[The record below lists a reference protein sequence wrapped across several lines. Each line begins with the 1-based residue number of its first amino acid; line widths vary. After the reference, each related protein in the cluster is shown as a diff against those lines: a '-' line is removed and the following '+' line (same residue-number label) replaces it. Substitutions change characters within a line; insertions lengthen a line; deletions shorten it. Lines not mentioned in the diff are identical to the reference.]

1 MNFTRILAILKARNL
16 EFFRDKGSLGWNLLF
31 PFLIVIGFGLIFGGG
46 SRPEY
51 KVGIFP
57 YTAESV
63 VPAELNLPEDFKNE
77 ASIEF
82 IAFPNL
88 EIGLDKLNH
97 HKINML
103 VNLESEE
110 FQYWVSSSSPKGYI
124 VEILYNSSLIPE
136 NLKQLGK
143 KQVIQGKEIRYI
155 DFLFPGILA
164 MNMMFSALFGVGY
177 VIVRYRKNGVL
188 KRLKATPLTAL
199 EYLTAQTISRLVIL
213 TFMVVIIWVGCDL
226 IFSFNVE
233 ESFFDLVIVFFIGGF
248 SLISLGVIVA
258 SRGTNEELTS
268 GILNF
273 LTWPMMFLSEVW
285 FSIEG
290 APQWIKMF
298 ANIFPLTHLLRAA
311 RKIMN
316 DGQGLV
322 DVVPEISILLIMT
335 AVFLTIGASL
345 FSWRK

>member
-1 MNFTRILAILKARNL
+1 
-16 EFFRDKGSLGWNLLF
+16 
-31 PFLIVIGFGLIFGGG
+31 GFGLIFGGG
-46 SRPEY
+46 RRPEY
-51 KVGIFP
+51 KVGVFP
-57 YTAESV
+57 YTAEIV
-63 VPAELNLPEDFKNE
+63 VNAELNLPEDFKNE

-82 IAFPNL
+82 IGFPSL
-88 EIGLDKLNH
+88 KIGLDKINH
-97 HKINML
+97 HKIDML
-103 VNLESEE
+103 INLESRE

-124 VEILYNSSLIPE
+124 VEKLYNLSLIPE
-136 NLKQLGK
+136 NMKQLGK

-199 EYLTAQTISRLVIL
+199 EYLTAQTISRLIIL
-213 TFMVVIIWVGCDL
+213 TFMVVVIWIGCDL

-233 ESFFDLVIVFFIGGF
+233 GSYFDLIVIFLIGGF

-273 LTWPMMFLSEVW
+273 LSWPMMFLSEVW

-290 APQWIKMF
+290 APHWLRMF
-298 ANIFPLTHLLRAA
+298 ADIFPLTHLLRAA

-322 DVVPEISILLIMT
+322 DVVPEISTLLIMT
-335 AVFLTIGASL
+335 VVFLTIGASL
-345 FSWRK
+345 FSWRR

>member
-1 MNFTRILAILKARNL
+1 MSFTRILAILKARNY

-31 PFLIVIGFGLIFGGG
+31 PFLIVVGFGLIFGGG

-51 KVGIFP
+51 KVGVFP
-57 YTAESV
+57 YTAESIV
-63 VPAELNLPEDFKNE
+63 QAELNLPEDFKKE

-82 IAFPNL
+82 IAFPNFK
-88 EIGLDKLNH
+88 IGLDKLNH
-97 HKINML
+97 HKIDML
-103 VNLESEE
+103 VNLESKE
-110 FQYWVSSSSPKGYI
+110 FEYWVSSSSPKGYI
-124 VEILYNSSLIPE
+124 VEKLYNSSLIPE

-143 KQVIQGKEIRYI
+143 KQVIQGKEIRYL

-177 VIVRYRKNGVL
+177 VVVRYRKNGVL

-199 EYLTAQTISRLVIL
+199 EYLTAQTISRLIIL
-213 TFMVVIIWVGCDL
+213 TFMVVVIWIGCDL

-233 ESFFDLVIVFFIGGF
+233 GSYFDLVVVFFVGGF
-248 SLISLGVIVA
+248 SLISLGVLVA

-290 APQWIKMF
+290 APHWLKMF

-316 DGQGLV
+316 DGQRLV
-322 DVVPEISILLIMT
+322 DVVPEISVLLIMT

>member
-1 MNFTRILAILKARNL
+1 
-16 EFFRDKGSLGWNLLF
+16 
-31 PFLIVIGFGLIFGGG
+31 
-46 SRPEY
+46 
-51 KVGIFP
+51 
-57 YTAESV
+57 
-63 VPAELNLPEDFKNE
+63 
-77 ASIEF
+77 
-82 IAFPNL
+82 
-88 EIGLDKLNH
+88 
-97 HKINML
+97 ML
-103 VNLESEE
+103 VNLESKE

-124 VEILYNSSLIPE
+124 VEKLYNSSLIPE
-136 NLKQLGK
+136 NLRQLGK

-199 EYLTAQTISRLVIL
+199 EYLTAQTISRLMIL

-233 ESFFDLVIVFFIGGF
+233 GSFFDLVIVFLIGGF

-290 APQWIKMF
+290 APHWIKMF

-322 DVVPEISILLIMT
+322 NVVPEISILLIMT

>member
-1 MNFTRILAILKARNL
+1 MSFTRILAILKARNY

-31 PFLIVIGFGLIFGGG
+31 PFLIVVGFGVIFGGG

-51 KVGIFP
+51 KVGVFP
-57 YTAESV
+57 YTAESIV
-63 VPAELNLPEDFKNE
+63 QAELNLPEDFKKE

-82 IAFPNL
+82 IAFPNFK
-88 EIGLDKLNH
+88 IGLDKLNH
-97 HKINML
+97 HKIDML
-103 VNLESEE
+103 VNLESKE
-110 FQYWVSSSSPKGYI
+110 FEYWVSSSSPKGYI
-124 VEILYNSSLIPE
+124 VEKLYNSSLIPE

-143 KQVIQGKEIRYI
+143 KQVIQGKEIRYL

-177 VIVRYRKNGVL
+177 VVVRYRKNGVL

-199 EYLTAQTISRLVIL
+199 EYLTAQTISRLIIL
-213 TFMVVIIWVGCDL
+213 TFMVVVIWVGCDL

-233 ESFFDLVIVFFIGGF
+233 GSYFDLVVVFFVGGF
-248 SLISLGVIVA
+248 SLISLGVLVA

-290 APQWIKMF
+290 APHWIKMF

-316 DGQGLV
+316 DGQRLV
-322 DVVPEISILLIMT
+322 DVVPEISVLLIMT

>member
-31 PFLIVIGFGLIFGGG
+31 PFLIVVGFGLIFGGG

-51 KVGIFP
+51 KVGVFP
-57 YTAESV
+57 YTAEIV
-63 VPAELNLPEDFKNE
+63 VNAELNLPEDFKKE

-82 IAFPNL
+82 IAFPNF

-97 HKINML
+97 HKIDML

-110 FQYWVSSSSPKGYI
+110 FKYWVSSSSPKGYI
-124 VEILYNSSLIPE
+124 VEKLYNSSLIPE

-199 EYLTAQTISRLVIL
+199 EYLTAQTISRLIIL

-233 ESFFDLVIVFFIGGF
+233 GSFFDLVIVFLIGGF

-290 APQWIKMF
+290 APHWLKMF
-298 ANIFPLTHLLRAA
+298 ANVFPLTHLLRAA

>member
-1 MNFTRILAILKARNL
+1 MNFTRILAIFKARNL
-16 EFFRDKGSLGWNLLF
+16 EFFRDKGSLGWNLVF
-31 PFLIVIGFGLIFGGG
+31 PFLIVVGFGLIFGGE

-51 KVGIFP
+51 KVGVFP

-63 VPAELNLPEDFKNE
+63 VNAELNLPEDFKNE

-82 IAFPNL
+82 IAFPNFK
-88 EIGLDKLNH
+88 IGLDKLNH
-97 HKINML
+97 HKIDML
-103 VNLESEE
+103 VNLESKE

-124 VEILYNSSLIPE
+124 VEKLYNSSLIPE
-136 NLKQLGK
+136 KLKQLGK
-143 KQVIQGKEIRYI
+143 KQVIEGKEIRYI

-199 EYLTAQTISRLVIL
+199 EYLTAQTISRLIIL
-213 TFMVVIIWVGCDL
+213 TFMVVIIWIGCDL

-233 ESFFDLVIVFFIGGF
+233 GSFFDLIIVFFIGGF

-290 APQWIKMF
+290 APHWLKMF

>member
-16 EFFRDKGSLGWNLLF
+16 EFFRDKGSLGWNLVF
-31 PFLIVIGFGLIFGGG
+31 PFLIVVGFGLIFGGG

-51 KVGIFP
+51 KVGVYP

-63 VPAELNLPEDFKNE
+63 INAELNLPEDFKNE

-82 IAFPNL
+82 IAFPNF
-88 EIGLDKLNH
+88 EIGLDKLKH
-97 HKINML
+97 HKIDML
-103 VNLESEE
+103 VNLESKE
-110 FQYWVSSSSPKGYI
+110 FKYWVSSSSPKGYI
-124 VEILYNSSLIPE
+124 VEKLYNSSLIPE

-143 KQVIQGKEIRYI
+143 KQVIEGKEIRYI

-199 EYLTAQTISRLVIL
+199 EYLTAQTISRLIIL

-233 ESFFDLVIVFFIGGF
+233 GSFFDLIIVFFIGGF

-290 APQWIKMF
+290 APHWLKMF

>member
-1 MNFTRILAILKARNL
+1 MNLTRIFTILKARNY

-31 PFLIVIGFGLIFGGG
+31 PFLIVVGFGLIFGGG
-46 SRPEY
+46 TRPEY
-51 KVGIFP
+51 KVGVFP
-57 YTAESV
+57 LTEESV
-63 VPAELNLPEDFKNE
+63 VHSELNLPEDFKKE
-77 ASIEF
+77 TSLEF
-82 IAFPNL
+82 IAFQNF
-88 EIGLDKLNH
+88 ETGLDKLKH
-97 HKINML
+97 HKIDML
-103 VNLESEE
+103 LNLESEE
-110 FQYWVSSSSPKGYI
+110 SQYWVTSSSPKGYI
-124 VEILYNSSLIPE
+124 VEKLLNSSLIPD
-136 NLKQLGK
+136 NFKQLGK
-143 KQVIQGKEIRYI
+143 KQVIQGNQIRYL

-177 VIVRYRKNGVL
+177 VVVRYRKNGVL

-199 EYLTAQTISRLVIL
+199 EYLTAQTISRLIIL
-213 TFMVVIIWVGCDL
+213 TFMVVVIWIGCDL

-233 ESFFDLVIVFFIGGF
+233 GSYFDLVIVFFIGGF
-248 SLISLGVIVA
+248 SLISLGVLVA

-290 APQWIKMF
+290 APHWIKVF
-298 ANIFPLTHLLRAA
+298 SNIFPLTHLLRAA

-316 DGQGLV
+316 DGKGLV
-322 DVVPEISILLIMT
+322 DVVPEMSILLIMT

>member
-16 EFFRDKGSLGWNLLF
+16 EFFRDKGSFGWNLIF
-31 PFLIVIGFGLIFGGG
+31 PFLIVVGFGLIFGGG

-51 KVGIFP
+51 KVGVFP
-57 YTAESV
+57 HTAENV
-63 VPAELNLPEDFKNE
+63 VNAELNLPEDFKNE

-82 IAFPNL
+82 LSFSNF

-97 HKINML
+97 HKIDML
-103 VNLESEE
+103 VNLESKE
-110 FQYWVSSSSPKGYI
+110 FEYWVSSSSPKGYI
-124 VEILYNSSLIPE
+124 VEKFYNLSIIPE

-143 KQVIQGKEIRYI
+143 KQVIEGKEIRYI

-199 EYLTAQTISRLVIL
+199 EYLTAQTISRLMIL
-213 TFMVVIIWVGCDL
+213 TFMVVIIWIGCDL

-233 ESFFDLVIVFFIGGF
+233 GSFFDLIIVFFIGGF

-290 APQWIKMF
+290 APHWLKMF

-316 DGQGLV
+316 DGEGLV

>member
-31 PFLIVIGFGLIFGGG
+31 PFLIVVGFGLIFGGG

-51 KVGIFP
+51 KVGVFP
-57 YTAESV
+57 HTAESV
-63 VPAELNLPEDFKNE
+63 VNAELNLPEDFKKE
-77 ASIEF
+77 TAIEF
-82 IAFPNL
+82 IAFPNF
-88 EIGLDKLNH
+88 EIGLDKLKH
-97 HKINML
+97 HKIDML
-103 VNLESEE
+103 VNLESKE
-110 FQYWVSSSSPKGYI
+110 FKYWVSSSSPKGYI
-124 VEILYNSSLIPE
+124 VEKLYNSSLIPE
-136 NLKQLGK
+136 KFKQLGK

-199 EYLTAQTISRLVIL
+199 EYLTAQTISRLIIL
-213 TFMVVIIWVGCDL
+213 TFMVVIIWIGCDL

-233 ESFFDLVIVFFIGGF
+233 GSVFDLVIVFFIGGF

-290 APQWIKMF
+290 APHWIKMF

>member
-1 MNFTRILAILKARNL
+1 MNFTRIIAILKARNC

-31 PFLIVIGFGLIFGGG
+31 PFLIVVGFGLIFGGG
-46 SRPEY
+46 SRPDY

-57 YTAESV
+57 HAEETV
-63 VPAELNLPEDFKNE
+63 VRAELNVPEDLKNE
-77 ASIEF
+77 TSIEF
-82 IAFPNL
+82 IPFPSF
-88 EIGLDKLNH
+88 EIGLEKLNH
-97 HKINML
+97 HKIDML
-103 VNLESEE
+103 INLESKEY
-110 FQYWVSSSSPKGYI
+110 QYWVSSSSPKGYI
-124 VEILYNSSLIPE
+124 VEKLYNSSLIPE
-136 NLKQLGK
+136 NMKQLGK

-199 EYLTAQTISRLVIL
+199 EYLTAQTISRLIIL
-213 TFMVVIIWVGCDL
+213 TFMVVVIWIGCDL

-233 ESFFDLVIVFFIGGF
+233 GSFFDLVIVFFIGGF

-290 APQWIKMF
+290 APHWIRMF
-298 ANIFPLTHLLRAA
+298 ANIFPLTHLLRAT

-345 FSWRK
+345 FSWRR

>member
-16 EFFRDKGSLGWNLLF
+16 EFFRDKGSLGWNLVF
-31 PFLIVIGFGLIFGGG
+31 PFLIVVGFGLIFGGE

-51 KVGIFP
+51 KVGVFP

-63 VPAELNLPEDFKNE
+63 VNAELNLPEDFKNE

-82 IAFPNL
+82 IAFPNFK
-88 EIGLDKLNH
+88 IGLDKLNH
-97 HKINML
+97 HKIDML
-103 VNLESEE
+103 VNLESKE

-124 VEILYNSSLIPE
+124 VEKLYNSSLIPK
-136 NLKQLGK
+136 NFKQLGK
-143 KQVIQGKEIRYI
+143 KQVIEGKEIRYI

-199 EYLTAQTISRLVIL
+199 EYLTAQTISRLIIL
-213 TFMVVIIWVGCDL
+213 TFMVVIIWIGCDL

-233 ESFFDLVIVFFIGGF
+233 GSFVDLIIVFFIGGF

-290 APQWIKMF
+290 APHWLKMF

>member
-31 PFLIVIGFGLIFGGG
+31 PFLIVVGFGLIFGGG

-63 VPAELNLPEDFKNE
+63 VNAELNLPEDFKNE

-82 IAFPNL
+82 IALPNF

-97 HKINML
+97 HKIDML
-103 VNLESEE
+103 LNLESEE

-124 VEILYNSSLIPE
+124 VEKLYNSSLIPE

-143 KQVIQGKEIRYI
+143 KEVIQGKEIRYI

-199 EYLTAQTISRLVIL
+199 EYLTAQTISRLIIL
-213 TFMVVIIWVGCDL
+213 TFMVVIIWVGCDF

-233 ESFFDLVIVFFIGGF
+233 GSFFDLIIVFFIGSF

-290 APQWIKMF
+290 APHWLKMF

-322 DVVPEISILLIMT
+322 DVIPEISILLIMT

>member
-16 EFFRDKGSLGWNLLF
+16 EFFRDKGSFGWNLIF
-31 PFLIVIGFGLIFGGG
+31 PFLIVVGFGLIFGGE

-51 KVGIFP
+51 KVGVFP
-57 YTAESV
+57 YTTESV
-63 VPAELNLPEDFKNE
+63 VHAELNLPEDFKKE

-82 IAFPNL
+82 IAFPNF
-88 EIGLDKLNH
+88 EIGLDKLKH
-97 HKINML
+97 HKIDML
-103 VNLESEE
+103 VNLESKE
-110 FQYWVSSSSPKGYI
+110 FKYWVSSSSPKGYI
-124 VEILYNSSLIPE
+124 VEKLYNSSLIPE

-199 EYLTAQTISRLVIL
+199 EYLTAQTISRLIVL
-213 TFMVVIIWVGCDL
+213 TFMIVIIWIGCDL
-226 IFSFNVE
+226 IFSFNIE
-233 ESFFDLVIVFFIGGF
+233 GSFFDLIIVFLIGGF

-290 APQWIKMF
+290 APHWLKMF
-298 ANIFPLTHLLRAA
+298 ANVFPLTHLLRAA

>member
-31 PFLIVIGFGLIFGGG
+31 PFLIVVGFGLIFGGG

-57 YTAESV
+57 YTAESIV
-63 VPAELNLPEDFKNE
+63 NAELNLPEDFKKE
-77 ASIEF
+77 AAIEF
-82 IAFPNL
+82 IAFSNF
-88 EIGLDKLNH
+88 EIGLDKLKH
-97 HKINML
+97 HKIDML
-103 VNLESEE
+103 VKLEPRE
-110 FQYWVSSSSPKGYI
+110 FQYWVSSSSPKGHI
-124 VEILYNSSLIPE
+124 VEKLYNLSLIPV
-136 NLKQLGK
+136 NLRKPGK

-199 EYLTAQTISRLVIL
+199 EYLTAQTVSRLIIL

-233 ESFFDLVIVFFIGGF
+233 GSFFDLIIVFLVGGF
-248 SLISLGVIVA
+248 SLISLGVLVA

-290 APQWIKMF
+290 APHWIKMF

>member
-1 MNFTRILAILKARNL
+1 MNFTRIFAILKARNL

-31 PFLIVIGFGLIFGGG
+31 PFLIVVGFGLIFGGG

-51 KVGIFP
+51 KVGVFP
-57 YTAESV
+57 HTAESV
-63 VPAELNLPEDFKNE
+63 VNAELNLPEDFKNE

-82 IAFPNL
+82 IAFPNF
-88 EIGLDKLNH
+88 EIGLNKLNH
-97 HKINML
+97 HKIDML
-103 VNLESEE
+103 VNLESKE

-124 VEILYNSSLIPE
+124 VEKLYNSSLIPARF
-136 NLKQLGK
+136 KQLGK
-143 KQVIQGKEIRYI
+143 KQVIEGKEIRYI

-213 TFMVVIIWVGCDL
+213 TFMVVIIWIGCDL

-233 ESFFDLVIVFFIGGF
+233 GSFFDLIIVFFIGGF

-290 APQWIKMF
+290 APHWIKMF
-298 ANIFPLTHLLRAA
+298 ANVFPLTHLLRAA

-322 DVVPEISILLIMT
+322 DVVPEISVLLIMT

>member
-1 MNFTRILAILKARNL
+1 MNVTRILAILKASNY
-16 EFFRDKGSLGWNLLF
+16 EFFRDKGLLGWNLLF
-31 PFLIVIGFGLIFGGG
+31 PFLIVVGFGLIFGGG
-46 SRPEY
+46 NRPDY
-51 KVGIFP
+51 KVGVFP
-57 YTAESV
+57 YTAENV
-63 VPAELNLPEDFKNE
+63 IQAELNLPEEFKNE

-82 IAFPNL
+82 IAFPNF

-97 HKINML
+97 HKIDML
-103 VNLESEE
+103 VNLKSEE

-124 VEILYNSSLIPE
+124 VEKLYYSSLIPQ
-136 NLKQLGK
+136 NMKQLGK

-177 VIVRYRKNGVL
+177 IIVRYRKNGVL

-199 EYLTAQTISRLVIL
+199 EYLTAQTISRLIIL
-213 TFMVVIIWVGCDL
+213 TFMVVIIWIGCDL

-233 ESFFDLVIVFFIGGF
+233 GSYFDLVIVFLTGGF

-290 APQWIKMF
+290 APQWLKMF

-316 DGQGLV
+316 DGQRLF
-322 DVVPEISILLIMT
+322 DVIPEISILLIMT
-335 AVFLTIGASL
+335 AVFLAIGASL